1 MRILAIDTALGA
13 CSACVLDAGDPAPL
27 AIEQTAMERGHA
39 EALMPMIER
48 VMAKVEGGFSS
59 LDRVA
64 VTIGPGSYTG
74 LRVGISAARAIAFA
88 AGIPAIGISTLAASA
103 APFIGRE
110 GGRVVA
116 AAVDAKHGQ
125 VWFQAM
131 NAQGKQLVSV
141 RQVNHRDAARAIG
154 AGPVSLVGSAA
165 LAVANEA
172 WAIGLDAL
180 VGRRRQGAGRDLGGA
195 PRHDRRPGKRPA
207 APALSQGAGN
217 DAAGPRPAA
226 AALEQDAKSG
236 EPVFSQESCSELLE
250 SITFCDSGSIRSESS

>member
-13 CSACVLDAGDPAPL
+13 CSACVLEAGATQPV
-27 AIEQTAMERGHA
+27 AIEQVGMERGHA

-48 VMAKVEGGFSS
+48 VMGKVEGGFSS

-88 AGIPAIGISTLAASA
+88 AGIPAVGVSTLAATA
-103 APFIGRE
+103 APLIGRE
-110 GGRVVA
+110 GGRVIA
-116 AAVDAKHGQ
+116 AALDARHGQ
-125 VWFQAM
+125 VWFQAL
-131 NAQGKQLVSV
+131 NAQGKQLVSI

-172 WAIGLDAL
+172 WAIGLDA
-180 VGRRRQGAGRDLGGA
+180 VVVDDARAPDVIWVARLGMIADPQSA
-195 PRHDRRPGKRPA
+195 P
-207 APALSQGAGN
+207 
-217 DAAGPRPAA
+217 PRP
-226 AALEQDAKSG
+226 LYLKEPETTPQDRARL
-236 EPVFSQESCSELLE
+236 P
-250 SITFCDSGSIRSESS
+250 RR

>member
-13 CSACVLDAGDPAPL
+13 CSACVLDSSDPAPL

-74 LRVGISAARAIAFA
+74 LRVGISAARAIALA

-180 VGRRRQGAGRDLGGA
+180 VVDDAKAPDVTWVARLGMIADPESA
-195 PRHDRRPGKRPA
+195 P
-207 APALSQGAGN
+207 
-217 DAAGPRPAA
+217 PRPLYLKAP
-226 AALEQDAKSG
+226 ETTPQDRARL
-236 EPVFSQESCSELLE
+236 P
-250 SITFCDSGSIRSESS
+250 RR

>member
-13 CSACVLDAGDPAPL
+13 CSACVLDAGDAAPL

-74 LRVGISAARAIAFA
+74 LRVGISAARAIALA
-88 AGIPAIGISTLAASA
+88 AGIPAVGISTLAASA

-125 VWFQAM
+125 VWFQAL

-180 VGRRRQGAGRDLGGA
+180 VVDDAKAPDVTWVARLGMIADPESA
-195 PRHDRRPGKRPA
+195 P
-207 APALSQGAGN
+207 
-217 DAAGPRPAA
+217 PRP
-226 AALEQDAKSG
+226 LYLKPPETTPQDRARL
-236 EPVFSQESCSELLE
+236 P
-250 SITFCDSGSIRSESS
+250 RR

>member
-13 CSACVLDAGDPAPL
+13 CSACVLEAGAAQPI
-27 AIEQTAMERGHA
+27 AIEQVAMERGHA

-48 VMAKVEGGFSS
+48 VMGKVEGGFSS

-88 AGIPAIGISTLAASA
+88 AGIPAVGVSTLAATA
-103 APFIGRE
+103 APLVGRE
-110 GGRVVA
+110 GGRVIA
-116 AAVDAKHGQ
+116 AALDAKHGQ
-125 VWFQAM
+125 VWFQAL

-172 WAIGLDAL
+172 WAIGLDA
-180 VGRRRQGAGRDLGGA
+180 VVVDDAKAPDVIWVARLGMIADPQSA
-195 PRHDRRPGKRPA
+195 P
-207 APALSQGAGN
+207 
-217 DAAGPRPAA
+217 PRP
-226 AALEQDAKSG
+226 LYLKEPETTPQDRARL
-236 EPVFSQESCSELLE
+236 P
-250 SITFCDSGSIRSESS
+250 RR

>member
-13 CSACVLDAGDPAPL
+13 CSACVLEAGSAQPI
-27 AIEQTAMERGHA
+27 AIEQVAMERGHA

-48 VMAKVEGGFSS
+48 VMGKVEGGFSS

-88 AGIPAIGISTLAASA
+88 AGIPAVGVSTLAATA
-103 APFIGRE
+103 APLVGRE
-110 GGRVVA
+110 GGRVIA
-116 AAVDAKHGQ
+116 AALDAKHGQ
-125 VWFQAM
+125 VWFQAL
-131 NAQGKQLVSV
+131 NAQGKQLVSI

-172 WAIGLDAL
+172 WAIGLDA
-180 VGRRRQGAGRDLGGA
+180 VVVDDAKAPDVIWVARLGMIADPQSA
-195 PRHDRRPGKRPA
+195 P
-207 APALSQGAGN
+207 
-217 DAAGPRPAA
+217 PRP
-226 AALEQDAKSG
+226 LYLKEPETTPQDRARL
-236 EPVFSQESCSELLE
+236 P
-250 SITFCDSGSIRSESS
+250 RR

>member
-13 CSACVLDAGDPAPL
+13 CSACVLDSSEPIPF

-74 LRVGISAARAIAFA
+74 LRVGISAARAIALA
-88 AGIPAIGISTLAASA
+88 AGIPAIGVSTLAASA

-125 VWFQAM
+125 VWFQAL

-180 VGRRRQGAGRDLGGA
+180 VVDDAKAPDVIWVARLGMIADPDSA
-195 PRHDRRPGKRPA
+195 P
-207 APALSQGAGN
+207 
-217 DAAGPRPAA
+217 PRPLYLKAP
-226 AALEQDAKSG
+226 ETTPQDRARL
-236 EPVFSQESCSELLE
+236 P
-250 SITFCDSGSIRSESS
+250 RR

>member
-13 CSACVLDAGDPAPL
+13 CSACVLDSSDPSPL
-27 AIEQTAMERGHA
+27 AIEQIAMERGHA

-48 VMAKVEGGFSS
+48 VMGKAEGGFSA

-74 LRVGISAARAIAFA
+74 LRVGISAARAIALA

-116 AAVDAKHGQ
+116 AAVDARHGQ

-180 VGRRRQGAGRDLGGA
+180 VVDDAKAPDVTWVARLGMIADPESA
-195 PRHDRRPGKRPA
+195 P
-207 APALSQGAGN
+207 
-217 DAAGPRPAA
+217 PRPLYLKAP
-226 AALEQDAKSG
+226 ETTPQDRARL
-236 EPVFSQESCSELLE
+236 P
-250 SITFCDSGSIRSESS
+250 RR

>member
-13 CSACVLDAGDPAPL
+13 CSACVLDADEPDPV
-27 AIEQTAMERGHA
+27 AIEQIAMERGHA

-74 LRVGISAARAIAFA
+74 LRVGISAARAIALA

-180 VGRRRQGAGRDLGGA
+180 VVDDAKAPDVTWVARLGMIADPDSA
-195 PRHDRRPGKRPA
+195 P
-207 APALSQGAGN
+207 
-217 DAAGPRPAA
+217 PRPLYLKAP
-226 AALEQDAKSG
+226 ETTPQDRARL
-236 EPVFSQESCSELLE
+236 P
-250 SITFCDSGSIRSESS
+250 RR

>member
-1 MRILAIDTALGA
+1 MRVLAIDTALGA
-13 CSACVLDAGDPAPL
+13 CSACVLDTGARSPI
-27 AIEQTAMERGHA
+27 AIEQTAMDRGHA

-48 VMAKVEGGFSS
+48 VMGRTEGGFSS

-88 AGIPAIGISTLAASA
+88 AGIPAVGVSTLAASA

-125 VWFQAM
+125 VWFQAL

-180 VGRRRQGAGRDLGGA
+180 VVDDAKAPDVTWVARLGLIADPASA
-195 PRHDRRPGKRPA
+195 P
-207 APALSQGAGN
+207 
-217 DAAGPRPAA
+217 PRP
-226 AALEQDAKSG
+226 LYLKPPETTPQDRARL
-236 EPVFSQESCSELLE
+236 P
-250 SITFCDSGSIRSESS
+250 RR

>member
-13 CSACVLDAGDPAPL
+13 CSACVLEAGATQPV
-27 AIEQTAMERGHA
+27 AIEQVAMERGHA

-48 VMAKVEGGFSS
+48 VMGKVEGGFSS

-88 AGIPAIGISTLAASA
+88 AGIPAVGVSTLAATA
-103 APFIGRE
+103 APLIGRE
-110 GGRVVA
+110 GGRVIA
-116 AAVDAKHGQ
+116 AALDARHGQ
-125 VWFQAM
+125 VWFQAL
-131 NAQGKQLVSV
+131 NAQGKQLVSI

-172 WAIGLDAL
+172 WAIGLDA
-180 VGRRRQGAGRDLGGA
+180 VVVDDARAPDVIWVARLGLIADPQSA
-195 PRHDRRPGKRPA
+195 P
-207 APALSQGAGN
+207 
-217 DAAGPRPAA
+217 PRP
-226 AALEQDAKSG
+226 LYLKEPETTPQDRARL
-236 EPVFSQESCSELLE
+236 P
-250 SITFCDSGSIRSESS
+250 RR

>member
-13 CSACVLDAGDPAPL
+13 CSACVLDSSDSAPL

-48 VMAKVEGGFSS
+48 IMATIEGGFSS

-74 LRVGISAARAIAFA
+74 LRVGISAARAIALA
-88 AGIPAIGISTLAASA
+88 AGIPAVGISTLAASA

-116 AAVDAKHGQ
+116 AAVDARHGQ
-125 VWFQAM
+125 VWFQAL

-180 VGRRRQGAGRDLGGA
+180 VVDDAKAPDVTWVARLGMIADPENA
-195 PRHDRRPGKRPA
+195 P
-207 APALSQGAGN
+207 
-217 DAAGPRPAA
+217 PRPLYLKAP
-226 AALEQDAKSG
+226 ETTPQDRARL
-236 EPVFSQESCSELLE
+236 P
-250 SITFCDSGSIRSESS
+250 RR

>member
-13 CSACVLDAGDPAPL
+13 CSACVLDSRDPAPL

-74 LRVGISAARAIAFA
+74 LRVGISAARAIALA

-141 RQVNHRDAARAIG
+141 RQVNHRDAARTIG

-180 VGRRRQGAGRDLGGA
+180 VVDDAKAPDVTWVARLGMIADPESA
-195 PRHDRRPGKRPA
+195 P
-207 APALSQGAGN
+207 
-217 DAAGPRPAA
+217 PRPLYLKAP
-226 AALEQDAKSG
+226 ETTPQDRARL
-236 EPVFSQESCSELLE
+236 P
-250 SITFCDSGSIRSESS
+250 RR

>member
-13 CSACVLDAGDPAPL
+13 CSACVLDSGNPTPL

-48 VMAKVEGGFSS
+48 VMGEVEGGFSA

-74 LRVGISAARAIAFA
+74 LRVGISAARAIALA
-88 AGIPAIGISTLAASA
+88 AGIPAIGVSTLAASA

-116 AAVDAKHGQ
+116 AALDARHGQ
-125 VWFQAM
+125 VWFQAL
-131 NAQGKQLVSV
+131 NAHGKPLVSV

-154 AGPVSLVGSAA
+154 SGPVSLVGSAA

-172 WAIGLDAL
+172 WAIGLDA
-180 VGRRRQGAGRDLGGA
+180 VVVDDAKAPDVSWVARLGLIADPESA
-195 PRHDRRPGKRPA
+195 P
-207 APALSQGAGN
+207 
-217 DAAGPRPAA
+217 PRP
-226 AALEQDAKSG
+226 LYLKPPETTPQDRARL
-236 EPVFSQESCSELLE
+236 P
-250 SITFCDSGSIRSESS
+250 RR